1 MRIHSFLTA
10 LLLAGATLVAA
21 AQSPAPTPAPAP
33 TTACP
38 APEAMVATQLYGLWQ
53 LSLWT
58 EGGSAAQP
66 ASTGAVR
73 FERHPEYPGSVRG
86 QIQRHGA
93 GNDTPALVSG
103 DVIDGEFNLDES
115 RDGTQIDA
123 VWTGAP
129 TNCGREVRGL
139 RRPAEGR
146 PGAEPVMN
154 FLLKK
159 PPGWG

>member
-1 MRIHSFLTA
+1 MRICSFLTA
-10 LLLAGATLVAA
+10 LLLAFVTQGAA
-21 AQSPAPTPAPAP
+21 AQSPAPTSTPPPAA
-33 TTACP
+33 ACA
-38 APEAMVATQLYGLWQ
+38 APESMVPAQLYGEWQ
-53 LSLWT
+53 LSLWP
-58 EGGSAAQP
+58 EGGSVAQP
-66 ASTGAVR
+66 ASTGTLR
-73 FERHPEYPGSVRG
+73 LERHPEYPGSVRG
-86 QIQRHGA
+86 RIQRHGA

-129 TNCGREVRGL
+129 TDCGREIRGL

-146 PGAEPVMN
+146 PGAEPAMN